1 LVAVASVRIPE
12 RHADLSAP
20 SRLNPRLRSDALQ
33 ESGFVVRSLFA
44 QQGWIAL
51 QNASM
56 NASSWDVG
64 CQGPLVLE
72 PAAASLELHPA
83 DEITTA
89 KNEKDARLGRM
100 ASLDEEH
107 RR

>member
-1 LVAVASVRIPE
+1 
-12 RHADLSAP
+12 
-20 SRLNPRLRSDALQ
+20 
-33 ESGFVVRSLFA
+33 
-44 QQGWIAL
+44 
-51 QNASM
+51 M

-100 ASLDEEH
+100 ASLDEVH